1 MLCYIVAF
9 FALIIVDLPWL
20 LFMSSSNEAVIRDIQ
35 GRKPVYRLAGAIP
48 VYIALAYLVCNVK
61 GFVPAFLTG
70 AAVYA
75 VYDFTVFVA
84 FDRYPLWLACAD
96 MLWGGVLFTI
106 VSLLLK
112 KLKL

>member
-1 MLCYIVAF
+1 MLRYIVAF

-20 LFMSSSNEAVIRDIQ
+20 LLMSSSNEAAIRDIQ

-48 VYIALAYLVCNVK
+48 VYIALAYLVSNVS
-61 GFVPAFLTG
+61 GWEAFFTG

-75 VYDFTVFVA
+75 VYDFTVYVA
-84 FDRYPLWLACAD
+84 FDKYPLWIACAD
-96 MLWGGVLFTI
+96 MIWGVVLFTI